1 MPSSALVTGI
11 GAKVEWPSM
20 PSPHFGEAI
29 DLCERT
35 ALVVA
40 ARVSACRE
48 TEDRGGAGS
57 LEVCCEA
64 GI

>member
-1 MPSSALVTGI
+1 
-11 GAKVEWPSM
+11 M
-20 PSPHFGEAI
+20 PSPHFGEPI
-29 DLCERT
+29 DLRERT

-48 TEDRGGAGS
+48 TEDRGGVGT
-57 LEVCCEA
+57 LEVCCEV